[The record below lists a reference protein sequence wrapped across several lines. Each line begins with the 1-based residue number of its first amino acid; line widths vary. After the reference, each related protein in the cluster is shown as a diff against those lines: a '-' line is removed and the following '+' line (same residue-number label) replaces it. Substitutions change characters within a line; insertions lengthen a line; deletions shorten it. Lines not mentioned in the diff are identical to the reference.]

1 MRSSYAWSIGGTASA
16 SFAAGS
22 CGSEASPAASWM
34 PETMGPYSVTLTSTW
49 AGTWTLAYNGF
60 PAGTFPLGPFDFA
73 APPVAVSGR

>member
-1 MRSSYAWSIGGTASA
+1 
-16 SFAAGS
+16 
-22 CGSEASPAASWM
+22 M

-73 APPVAVSGR
+73 APAVAYPVGEYRGVLTPPDGEQR